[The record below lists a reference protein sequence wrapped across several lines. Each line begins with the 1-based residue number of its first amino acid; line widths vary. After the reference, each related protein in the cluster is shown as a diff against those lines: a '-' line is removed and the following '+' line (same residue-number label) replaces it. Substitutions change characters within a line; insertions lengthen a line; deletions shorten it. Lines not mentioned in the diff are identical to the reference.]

1 MARARRDE
9 VDQEIRVEDEALG
22 EDDEAAHERRRLAH
36 LQQQGQGQETVAAL
50 AAAGGRQDGCAC
62 LEEGEEVHAL
72 VLGLLEERMDPAVV
86 APHCIG

>member
-36 LQQQGQGQETVAAL
+36 LQQQGQAVLAVL
-50 AAAGGRQDGCAC
+50 AAAGGRQEGCAC